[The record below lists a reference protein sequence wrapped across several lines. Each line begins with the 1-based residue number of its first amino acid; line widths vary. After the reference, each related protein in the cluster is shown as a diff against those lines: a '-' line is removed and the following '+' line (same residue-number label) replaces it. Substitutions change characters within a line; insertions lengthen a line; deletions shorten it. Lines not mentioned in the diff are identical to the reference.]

1 MFKELSWM
9 IYWAGALDKLGS
21 LLTMATLILMCTSTV
36 TIFLVPPMAEGSVDT
51 DSTSKVWRHWRLK
64 SQIVALVVC
73 AFLRVFVPSSQ
84 TVYMMLA
91 TQVTG
96 TVVAQIQQSPVAEKA
111 VRLLEQ
117 KLDEALAEKQQT
129 N

>member
-1 MFKELSWM
+1 
-9 IYWAGALDKLGS
+9 
-21 LLTMATLILMCTSTV
+21 
-36 TIFLVPPMAEGSVDT
+36 
-51 DSTSKVWRHWRLK
+51 
-64 SQIVALVVC
+64 
-73 AFLRVFVPSSQ
+73 
-84 TVYMMLA
+84 MMLA

-117 KLDEALAEKQQT
+117 KLEEALAEKQQT